1 MTVKVESMA
10 TTYGHVPVSEDYKME
25 ALYSAAGSV
34 FELPPYEQVLAYL
47 EGGPLPD
54 LPDDL
59 DNTPFTGYSI
69 GKIHSRRGVTVR
81 IITNG
86 EREIIVEKD
95 RVTVYFRTSTRDASA
110 EAARGVLEHLH
121 QHTIDTICTLELA
134 DGRYVED
141 ADIVPDDIV
150 VSTGSLS

>member
-34 FELPPYEQVLAYL
+34 FWLPEYEQVLAYL

-54 LPDDL
+54 LPEELRDS
-59 DNTPFTGYSI
+59 PFTGYSVGRMENI
-69 GKIHSRRGVTVR
+69 RGVSVR

-86 EREIIVEKD
+86 EREIIVEQN
-95 RVTVYFRTSTRDASA
+95 RVTVLFRTATREASA

-121 QHTIDTICTLELA
+121 QHTGDTICTLELA
-134 DGRYVED
+134 DGRHIED
-141 ADIVPDDIV
+141 ADIAPEDIAV
-150 VSTGSLS
+150 YPV